1 MAIEIISLN
10 GKSPYIDYKV
20 FEESVHQVL
29 NNTCPN
35 AKIYL
40 FNRFPIPISNIIDI
54 DLLLVIIVPNKK
66 DSYYRI
72 NENSLFQNQIIPVKF
87 IDKYIDKELY
97 SSDESDDRVFLTE
110 KGEIDYQNELE
121 KLKSGIREYL
131 TQIFREENIIDKEE
145 YVYIPFPI
153 IQILSPKYRC
163 VTTNYLLGASFDF
176 HMLDEYFK
184 KNTQEMYFCSIK
196 KWSQLGAYEVV
207 PFDIEKIVDRISK
220 DSEYGYL
227 TKRKIEN
234 IVKQRA
240 NLSNVEKE
248 IGNKLIIVEGKAGNG
263 KTNRLLTIAYK
274 HLKGE
279 HILFL
284 SYNKLLV
291 NDISKTF
298 QSILNSEGESKK
310 GIFATNT
317 FHSFFFDL
325 CRKTGVIRLEKHK
338 RYEENKKRYT
348 ELANI
353 LEESMSR
360 VSDILNSL
368 RLTDF
373 DFNKENLKT
382 YFQNRDDLDSVIT
395 DYARDYIN
403 SDDENIEIF
412 IKKKKE
418 YLADLFLSNKND
430 GDLFLND
437 YENFLRILY
446 KVLNKTFEFYKEYD
460 VRNKKELLET
470 FLNLNKESNEIS
482 LEAFSKHIE
491 DRKNRLP
498 IKYDLI
504 FVDEAQDCYEYEKE
518 ILIKIFGEGK
528 IIVANGGEE
537 QLIRYPELCDWKKRK
552 AETETGYKETN
563 YIPHKPMIQ
572 TKKDPVSI
580 SYRSKEEVIR
590 LCNFF
595 ANKINIEF
603 KLHSLNEEVAPKEYI
618 DRGEIIFDFRIN
630 PDILSIYNQLKEKS
644 SINGYKP
651 YESILT
657 LITPEDEQE
666 ENSEGEQE
674 ENSEGEQKENSEGEQ
689 KENSEG
695 EQKENSEGVSQKNK
709 THIYE
714 NNYVNTT
721 NIKEKKGSW
730 KYLKLLEDN
739 GYQCYNGTKS
749 KHLPFDFDD
758 IRIIHYESCRGLETF
773 AVCCFRLD
781 TFFNGKYEDEN
792 AERTLLNKKRY
803 NNQELTNEKRKQIYA
818 TNWLLMALTRAID
831 TLYIQINNKNSYIG
845 KLVCEYIEMNKD
857 NENIKVYE

>member
-1 MAIEIISLN
+1 MAIEIISIN
-10 GKSPYIDYKV
+10 AKSPYIDYKA

-29 NNTCPN
+29 DYTCPN
-35 AKIYL
+35 AKIYI

-54 DLLLVIIVPNKK
+54 DLLLVIIIPNKE

-87 IDKYIDKELY
+87 IHKYIDKELY
-97 SSDESDDRVFLTE
+97 SSDESNDRVFLTE
-110 KGEIDYQNELE
+110 KAEIDYQNELK

-131 TQIFREENIIDKEE
+131 TQIFREENIIGKEE

-153 IQILSPKYRC
+153 IQILSSKYRC

-184 KNTQEMYFCSIK
+184 KNTKEEQFRSILR
-196 KWSQLGAYEVV
+196 WTQAGAYETV
-207 PFDIEKIVDRISK
+207 PFDIKKIVDRISK
-220 DSEYGYL
+220 DSKYGYL
-227 TKRKIEN
+227 TKRKIES
-234 IVKQRA
+234 IIKQRA

-274 HLKGE
+274 HYIKGQY
-279 HILFL
+279 ILFL

-291 NDISKTF
+291 YDISKTF
-298 QSILNSEGESKK
+298 NSILNSEGESKK

-325 CRKTGVIRLEKHK
+325 CRKTGVIKLEKHK
-338 RYEENKKRYT
+338 RYEE
-348 ELANI
+348 LVNI
-353 LEESMSR
+353 LEKNMPII
-360 VSDILNSL
+360 SDILNSL

-373 DFNKENLKT
+373 NFNDENLKT
-382 YFQNRDDLDSVIT
+382 YFQNRDDLDSVT
-395 DYARDYIN
+395 KDYARDYIN
-403 SDDENIEIF
+403 SYDENIEIF

-418 YLADLFLSNKND
+418 YLADLYLSNKQDDD
-430 GDLFLND
+430 GDLFFND
-437 YENFLRILY
+437 YEKFLRILY
-446 KVLNKTFEFYKEYD
+446 KVLNNTSEFYNEYD
-460 VRNKKELLET
+460 VKNKKELLEMS
-470 FLNLNKESNEIS
+470 LNLNNESNEIS
-482 LEAFSKHIE
+482 FRAFSKHIE
-491 DRKNRLP
+491 DKKNRLP
-498 IKYDLI
+498 IKYDLL

-518 ILIKIFGEGK
+518 ILIKLFGEGK

-537 QLIRYPELCDWKKRK
+537 QLIRYPELCDWKKIK
-552 AETETGYKETN
+552 AEVGYKKTN
-563 YIPHKPMIQ
+563 YKPHEPNIS
-572 TKKDPVSI
+572 TSI

-603 KLHSLNEEVAPKEYI
+603 KLHSLDEVTILGEYL

-657 LITPEDEQE
+657 LITPEDEKE
-666 ENSEGEQE
+666 ENS
-674 ENSEGEQKENSEGEQ
+674 KEASL
-689 KENSEG
+689 
-695 EQKENSEGVSQKNK
+695 KNK
-709 THIYE
+709 TRIYE

-721 NIKEKKGSW
+721 SIKERNGSW
-730 KYLKLLEDN
+730 EYLKLLEDK
-739 GYQCYNGTKS
+739 GYQFYDGTKS
-749 KHLPFDFDD
+749 KQIPFAFDD
-758 IRIIHYESCRGLETF
+758 TRIIHYESCRGLETF
-773 AVCCFRLD
+773 AVCCFGLD
-781 TFFNGKYEDEN
+781 TFFNIKHKEEK

-803 NNQELTNEKRKQIYA
+803 NNQDLTNKKRKLIYA

-831 TLYIQINNKNSYIG
+831 TLYIQINDKNSYIG

-857 NENIKVYE
+857 NKNIKVYE

>member
-1 MAIEIISLN
+1 
-10 GKSPYIDYKV
+10 
-20 FEESVHQVL
+20 
-29 NNTCPN
+29 
-35 AKIYL
+35 
-40 FNRFPIPISNIIDI
+40 
-54 DLLLVIIVPNKK
+54 LLV
-66 DSYYRI
+66 Y
-72 NENSLFQNQIIPVKF
+72 
-87 IDKYIDKELY
+87 
-97 SSDESDDRVFLTE
+97 
-110 KGEIDYQNELE
+110 
-121 KLKSGIREYL
+121 
-131 TQIFREENIIDKEE
+131 
-145 YVYIPFPI
+145 
-153 IQILSPKYRC
+153 
-163 VTTNYLLGASFDF
+163 
-176 HMLDEYFK
+176 
-184 KNTQEMYFCSIK
+184 
-196 KWSQLGAYEVV
+196 
-207 PFDIEKIVDRISK
+207 
-220 DSEYGYL
+220 
-227 TKRKIEN
+227 
-234 IVKQRA
+234 
-240 NLSNVEKE
+240 
-248 IGNKLIIVEGKAGNG
+248 
-263 KTNRLLTIAYK
+263 
-274 HLKGE
+274 
-279 HILFL
+279 
-284 SYNKLLV
+284 
-291 NDISKTF
+291 DISKTF
-298 QSILNSEGESKK
+298 NSILNSEGESKK

-325 CRKTGVIRLEKHK
+325 CRKTGVIKLEKDK
-338 RYEENKKRYT
+338 RYEENKKRYE
-348 ELANI
+348 ELVNI

-373 DFNKENLKT
+373 DFNEENLKT
-382 YFQNRDDLDSVIT
+382 YFQNRDDLDSVIK
-395 DYARDYIN
+395 DYAIDYIN
-403 SDDENIEIF
+403 SDYRNIEIF
-412 IKKKKE
+412 IKNIQE
-418 YLADLFLSNKND
+418 DLADLFLSNKQDND
-430 GDLFLND
+430 GYLFNKD
-437 YENFLRILY
+437 YEYFLRKLY
-446 KVLNKTFEFYKEYD
+446 KVLNNTSEFYKEYD

-470 FLNLNKESNEIS
+470 SLNLNKESNEIS
-482 LEAFSKHIE
+482 FEAFSKHIE
-491 DRKNRLP
+491 DIKNRLSM
-498 IKYDLI
+498 KYDLI

-518 ILIKIFGEGK
+518 ILIKLFGEGK

-618 DRGEIIFDFRIN
+618 DRGEIIFDFRRN

-666 ENSEGEQE
+666 ENSEGEQ
-674 ENSEGEQKENSEGEQ
+674 

-714 NNYVNTT
+714 NNYVKTT

-831 TLYIQINNKNSYIG
+831 TLYIQIYNKNSYIG

-857 NENIKVYE
+857 NKNIKVYE

>member
-1 MAIEIISLN
+1 MAIEIIPLN
-10 GKSPYIDYKV
+10 GKSPYIDYKP

-29 NNTCPN
+29 DNTCPN

-72 NENSLFQNQIIPVKF
+72 NENSLFKNQIIPIKF
-87 IDKYIDKELY
+87 IDKYTDRELY
-97 SSDESDDRVFLTE
+97 SSIENNDPIFLTKMDE
-110 KGEIDYQNELE
+110 VNYVKIDFQNELK
-121 KLKSGIREYL
+121 KLSRIREYL
-131 TQIFREENIIDKEE
+131 TQIFRKENIIGKEDD
-145 YVYIPFPI
+145 VYIPFHI
-153 IQILSPKYRC
+153 IQIVSSRYRC
-163 VTTNYLLGASFDF
+163 ITTNYLLGASFDF

-184 KNTQEMYFCSIK
+184 KNTQETYFCSIK

-207 PFDIEKIVDRISK
+207 PFDIEKVVNRISK

-279 HILFL
+279 YILFL

-291 NDISKTF
+291 NDIRKTF
-298 QSILNSEGESKK
+298 QSILNAEKESKN
-310 GIFATNT
+310 GLFATTT

-325 CRKTGVIRLEKHK
+325 CRKTGVIRLEKDK
-338 RYEENKKRYT
+338 RYEENKKRYE
-348 ELANI
+348 ELVNI
-353 LEESMSR
+353 LEKSMSK

-373 DFNKENLKT
+373 DFNEENLKT
-382 YFQNRDDLDSVIT
+382 YFQNRDDLDSVIK
-395 DYARDYIN
+395 DYAIDYIN
-403 SDDENIEIF
+403 SDDRSIEIF
-412 IKKKKE
+412 IKNIQE
-418 YLADLFLSNKND
+418 DLADLFLSNKQDND
-430 GDLFLND
+430 GDLFFND
-437 YENFLRILY
+437 YEKFLRILY
-446 KVLNKTFEFYKEYD
+446 KVLNNTSKFYNEYD
-460 VRNKKELLET
+460 VRNKKELLEMS
-470 FLNLNKESNEIS
+470 LNLNKESNEIS
-482 LEAFSKHIE
+482 FRAFSKHIE
-491 DRKNRLP
+491 DIKNQLSM
-498 IKYDLI
+498 KYELI

-618 DRGEIIFDFRIN
+618 DPGEIIFDFRRN
-630 PDILSIYNQLKEKS
+630 PDILSIYNQLKEKAF
-644 SINGYKP
+644 INGYKP

-657 LITPEDEQE
+657 LITPEDEKE
-666 ENSEGEQE
+666 ENS
-674 ENSEGEQKENSEGEQ
+674 KEASL
-689 KENSEG
+689 K
-695 EQKENSEGVSQKNK
+695 KK
-709 THIYE
+709 TRIYE

-721 NIKEKKGSW
+721 SIKERNGSW
-730 KYLKLLEDN
+730 EYLKLLEDN
-739 GYQCYNGTKS
+739 GYLCYNGTKS
-749 KHLPFDFDD
+749 KQIPFAFDD
-758 IRIIHYESCRGLETF
+758 TRIIHYESCRGLETF
-773 AVCCFRLD
+773 AVCCFGLD
-781 TFFNGKYEDEN
+781 TFFNIKHKEEK

-803 NNQELTNEKRKQIYA
+803 NNQDLTNEKRKQIYA

-831 TLYIQINNKNSYIG
+831 TLYIQINDKNSYIG
-845 KLVCEYIEMNKD
+845 KLVCEYIEINKD
-857 NENIKVYE
+857 NKNIKVYE

>member
-1 MAIEIISLN
+1 MAIEIIPLN
-10 GKSPYIDYKV
+10 GKSPYIDYKA

-29 NNTCPN
+29 HYTCTD

-72 NENSLFQNQIIPVKF
+72 NENSLFKNQIIPIKF
-87 IDKYIDKELY
+87 INKYIDKELY
-97 SSDESDDRVFLTE
+97 SSDESNDRVFLTE
-110 KGEIDYQNELE
+110 KAEIDYQNELK

-131 TQIFREENIIDKEE
+131 TQIFREENIIGKEE

-153 IQILSPKYRC
+153 IQILSSKYRC
-163 VTTNYLLGASFDF
+163 VTTNYLLGVSFDF

-184 KNTQEMYFCSIK
+184 KNTKEEQFRSILR
-196 KWSQLGAYEVV
+196 WTQAGAYETV
-207 PFDIEKIVDRISK
+207 PFDIKKIVDRISK
-220 DSEYGYL
+220 DSKYGYL
-227 TKRKIEN
+227 TKRKIES
-234 IVKQRA
+234 IIKQRA

-274 HLKGE
+274 HYIKGQY
-279 HILFL
+279 ILFL

-291 NDISKTF
+291 YDISKTF
-298 QSILNSEGESKK
+298 NSILNSEGESKK

-325 CRKTGVIRLEKHK
+325 CRKTGVISLEKQ
-338 RYEENKKRYT
+338 KRYT
-348 ELANI
+348 ELVNI
-353 LEESMSR
+353 LEKSMSK

-373 DFNKENLKT
+373 DFNEENLKT
-382 YFQNRDDLDSVIT
+382 YFQNLDDLDTVIKS
-395 DYARDYIN
+395 YAIDYIN
-403 SDDENIEIF
+403 SDDRSIEIF

-418 YLADLFLSNKND
+418 YLADLYLSNKQDDD
-430 GDLFLND
+430 GDLFFND
-437 YENFLRILY
+437 YEKFLRILY
-446 KVLNKTFEFYKEYD
+446 KVLNNTSEFYNEYD

-470 FLNLNKESNEIS
+470 SLNLNKESNEIS
-482 LEAFSKHIE
+482 LEAFSEHIE
-491 DRKNRLP
+491 DKKNRLP
-498 IKYDLI
+498 IKYDLL

-518 ILIKIFGEGK
+518 ILIKLFEEGK

-537 QLIRYPELCDWKKRK
+537 QLIRYPELCDWKKIK
-552 AETETGYKETN
+552 AEVGYKKTN
-563 YIPHKPMIQ
+563 YKLHEPIIS
-572 TKKDPVSI
+572 TSI

-595 ANKINIEF
+595 ASKINIEF
-603 KLHSLNEEVAPKEYI
+603 KLHSLDEETILGEYL

-630 PDILSIYNQLKEKS
+630 PDILSIYNQLKEKA
-644 SINGYKP
+644 SINGYKS

-657 LITPEDEQE
+657 LITPEDEKE
-666 ENSEGEQE
+666 ENS
-674 ENSEGEQKENSEGEQ
+674 KEASL
-689 KENSEG
+689 
-695 EQKENSEGVSQKNK
+695 KNK
-709 THIYE
+709 TRIYE

-721 NIKEKKGSW
+721 SIKERNGSW
-730 KYLKLLEDN
+730 EYLKLLEDK
-739 GYQCYNGTKS
+739 GYQFYDGTKS
-749 KHLPFDFDD
+749 KQIPFAFDD
-758 IRIIHYESCRGLETF
+758 TRIIHYESCRGLETF
-773 AVCCFRLD
+773 AVCCFGLD
-781 TFFNGKYEDEN
+781 TFFNIKHKEEK

-803 NNQELTNEKRKQIYA
+803 NNQDLTNKKRKLIYA

-831 TLYIQINNKNSYIG
+831 TLYIQINDKNSYIG

-857 NENIKVYE
+857 NKNIKVYE

>member
-1 MAIEIISLN
+1 MAIEIIPLN
-10 GKSPYIDYKV
+10 GKSPYIDYKA

-29 NNTCPN
+29 DNTCPN

-72 NENSLFQNQIIPVKF
+72 NENSLFKNQIIPIKF
-87 IDKYIDKELY
+87 IDKYTDRELY
-97 SSDESDDRVFLTE
+97 SSIENNDPIFLTKMDE
-110 KGEIDYQNELE
+110 VNYVKIDFQNELK
-121 KLKSGIREYL
+121 KLSRIREYL
-131 TQIFREENIIDKEE
+131 TQIFREENIIGKEDD
-145 YVYIPFPI
+145 VYIPFHI
-153 IQILSPKYRC
+153 VQIVSSRYTC
-163 VTTNYLLGASFDF
+163 ITTNYLLGASFDF

-184 KNTQEMYFCSIK
+184 KNTQETYFCSIK

-279 HILFL
+279 YILFL

-325 CRKTGVIRLEKHK
+325 CRKTSVIRLEKHK

-395 DYARDYIN
+395 DYAIDYIN
-403 SDDENIEIF
+403 SDVRSIEIF

-418 YLADLFLSNKND
+418 YLADLYLSNKND
-430 GDLFLND
+430 VDLFNQD
-437 YENFLRILY
+437 YEYFLRILY
-446 KVLNKTFEFYKEYD
+446 EALNNTFKFYKEYD

-470 FLNLNKESNEIS
+470 SLNLNKESNEIS
-482 LEAFSKHIE
+482 FRAFSKHIE
-491 DRKNRLP
+491 DKKNRLP

-518 ILIKIFGEGK
+518 ILIKLFGEGK

-563 YIPHKPMIQ
+563 YITHKPNPQIS

-580 SYRSKEEVIR
+580 SYRSKEEVIK

-618 DRGEIIFDFRIN
+618 DRGEIIFDFRTN
-630 PDILSIYNQLKEKS
+630 PDILSIYNQLKEKAF
-644 SINGYKP
+644 INGYKP
-651 YESILT
+651 YESILI
-657 LITPEDEQE
+657 LITPEDEQ
-666 ENSEGEQE
+666 
-674 ENSEGEQKENSEGEQ
+674 KENSEE
-689 KENSEG
+689 
-695 EQKENSEGVSQKNK
+695 VSHKK
-709 THIYE
+709 KIHIYE

-721 NIKEKKGSW
+721 SINERKGSW
-730 KYLKLLEDN
+730 KFLKLLEDN

-758 IRIIHYESCRGLETF
+758 TRIIHYESCRGLETF
-773 AVCCFRLD
+773 AVCCFSLD
-781 TFFNGKYEDEN
+781 IFFRGKYEDEN

-803 NNQELTNEKRKQIYA
+803 NNQDLTNEKRKQIYA

-831 TLYIQINNKNSYIG
+831 TLYIQINDKNSDIG
-845 KLVCEYIEMNKD
+845 KLVCEYIEINKE
-857 NENIKVYE
+857 NKNIKVYE

>member
-1 MAIEIISLN
+1 MAIEIIPLN
-10 GKSPYIDYKV
+10 GKSPYIDYEAFK
-20 FEESVHQVL
+20 ESVHQVL
-29 NNTCPN
+29 HYTCTD
-35 AKIYL
+35 AKVYL

-54 DLLLVIIVPNKK
+54 DLLLVIIVPNKGN
-66 DSYYRI
+66 SYYRI
-72 NENSLFQNQIIPVKF
+72 NENSLFKNQIIPVKF
-87 IDKYIDKELY
+87 IDKYTDRELY
-97 SSDESDDRVFLTE
+97 SSIENNDPIFLTKMDE
-110 KGEIDYQNELE
+110 VNYVKIDFQNELK

-131 TQIFREENIIDKEE
+131 TQIFREENIIGKEDD
-145 YVYIPFPI
+145 VYIPFHI
-153 IQILSPKYRC
+153 VQIVSSRYRC
-163 VTTNYLLGASFDF
+163 ITTNYLLGASFDF

-184 KNTQEMYFCSIK
+184 KNTQETYFCSIK

-207 PFDIEKIVDRISK
+207 PFDIEKVVNRISK

-274 HLKGE
+274 HYIKGQ

-291 NDISKTF
+291 YDICKTF
-298 QSILNSEGESKK
+298 QSISNSEKESKV
-310 GIFATNT
+310 GRVPTNT

-325 CRKTGVIRLEKHK
+325 CRKTGVIRLEKDK

-348 ELANI
+348 ELVNI
-353 LEESMSR
+353 LEKSMPII
-360 VSDILNSL
+360 SDILNSL

-373 DFNKENLKT
+373 DFNRENLKT

-403 SDDENIEIF
+403 SDDRSIEIF

-418 YLADLFLSNKND
+418 HLADLFLSNKND
-430 GDLFLND
+430 GDLFNQD
-437 YENFLRILY
+437 YEYFLRKLY
-446 KVLNKTFEFYKEYD
+446 KALNNTSEFYNEYD

-470 FLNLNKESNEIS
+470 SLNLNKESNEIS
-482 LEAFSKHIE
+482 FRAFSKHIE
-491 DRKNRLP
+491 DKKNRLP

-518 ILIKIFGEGK
+518 ILIKLFGEGK

-537 QLIRYPELCDWKKRK
+537 QLIRYPELCDWRK
-552 AETETGYKETN
+552 IKTETGFKTIN
-563 YIPHKPMIQ
+563 FQPHKPVIQ
-572 TKKDPVSI
+572 TSTKKEPISI

-618 DRGEIIFDFRIN
+618 DRGEIIFDFRTN
-630 PDILSIYNQLKEKS
+630 PDILSIYNQLKEKAF
-644 SINGYKP
+644 INGYKP
-651 YESILT
+651 YESILI
-657 LITPEDEQE
+657 LITPEE
-666 ENSEGEQE
+666 EQE
-674 ENSEGEQKENSEGEQ
+674 ENSEGEQKENSEG
-689 KENSEG
+689 
-695 EQKENSEGVSQKNK
+695 VSHKNK

-749 KHLPFDFDD
+749 KHLPFNFDHT
-758 IRIIHYESCRGLETF
+758 RIIHYESCRGLETF
-773 AVCCFRLD
+773 AVCCFNLD
-781 TFFNGKYEDEN
+781 TLFELKYKDEK
-792 AERTLLNKKRY
+792 AERFLLSKKKY
-803 NNQELTNEKRKQIYA
+803 NNQDLTNEKRKQIYA

-831 TLYIQINNKNSYIG
+831 TLYIQINDKNSYIG

-857 NENIKVYE
+857 NKNIKVYE

>member
-1 MAIEIISLN
+1 MAIEIISIN
-10 GKSPYIDYKV
+10 AKSPYIDYKA

-29 NNTCPN
+29 DYTCPN
-35 AKIYL
+35 AKIYI

-54 DLLLVIIVPNKK
+54 DLLLVIIIPNKE

-87 IDKYIDKELY
+87 IHKYIDKELY
-97 SSDESDDRVFLTE
+97 SSDESNDRVFLTE
-110 KGEIDYQNELE
+110 KAEIDYQNELK

-131 TQIFREENIIDKEE
+131 TQIFREENIIGKEE

-153 IQILSPKYRC
+153 IQILSSKYRC
-163 VTTNYLLGASFDF
+163 VTINYLLGASFDF

-184 KNTQEMYFCSIK
+184 KNTKEEQFRSILR
-196 KWSQLGAYEVV
+196 WTQAGAYETV
-207 PFDIEKIVDRISK
+207 PFDIKKIVDRISK
-220 DSEYGYL
+220 DSKYGYL
-227 TKRKIEN
+227 TKRKIES
-234 IVKQRA
+234 IIKQRA

-274 HLKGE
+274 HYIKGQY
-279 HILFL
+279 ILFL

-291 NDISKTF
+291 YDISKTF
-298 QSILNSEGESKK
+298 NSILNSEGESNK

-325 CRKTGVIRLEKHK
+325 CRKTGVIKLEKHK
-338 RYEENKKRYT
+338 RYEE
-348 ELANI
+348 LVNI
-353 LEESMSR
+353 LEKSMSK

-373 DFNKENLKT
+373 NFNDENLKT
-382 YFQNRDDLDSVIT
+382 YFQNLDDLDTVIKS
-395 DYARDYIN
+395 YAIDYIN
-403 SDDENIEIF
+403 SYDENIEIF

-418 YLADLFLSNKND
+418 YLADLYLSNKQDDD
-430 GDLFLND
+430 GDLFFND
-437 YENFLRILY
+437 YEKFLRILY
-446 KVLNKTFEFYKEYD
+446 KVLNNTSEFYNEYD
-460 VRNKKELLET
+460 VKNKKELLEMS
-470 FLNLNKESNEIS
+470 LNLNNESNEIS
-482 LEAFSKHIE
+482 FRAFSKHIE
-491 DRKNRLP
+491 DKKNRLP
-498 IKYDLI
+498 IKYDLL

-518 ILIKIFGEGK
+518 ILIKLFGEGK

-537 QLIRYPELCDWKKRK
+537 QLIRYPELCDWKKIK
-552 AETETGYKETN
+552 AEVGYKKTN
-563 YIPHKPMIQ
+563 YKPHEPNIS
-572 TKKDPVSI
+572 TSI

-603 KLHSLNEEVAPKEYI
+603 KLHSLDEVTILGEYL

-657 LITPEDEQE
+657 LITPEDEKE
-666 ENSEGEQE
+666 ENS
-674 ENSEGEQKENSEGEQ
+674 KEASL
-689 KENSEG
+689 K
-695 EQKENSEGVSQKNK
+695 KK
-709 THIYE
+709 TRIYE

-721 NIKEKKGSW
+721 SIKERNGSW
-730 KYLKLLEDN
+730 EYLKLLEDK
-739 GYQCYNGTKS
+739 GYQFYDGTKS
-749 KHLPFDFDD
+749 KQIPFAFDD
-758 IRIIHYESCRGLETF
+758 TRIIHYESCRGLETF
-773 AVCCFRLD
+773 AVCCFGLD
-781 TFFNGKYEDEN
+781 TFFTLKHKEEK

-803 NNQELTNEKRKQIYA
+803 NNQELTNEKRKQIYT

-845 KLVCEYIEMNKD
+845 ELVCEYIKINK
-857 NENIKVYE
+857 NNKNIKVYE

>member
-1 MAIEIISLN
+1 MAIEIISIN
-10 GKSPYIDYKV
+10 AKSPYIDYKA

-29 NNTCPN
+29 DYTCPN
-35 AKIYL
+35 AKIYI

-54 DLLLVIIVPNKK
+54 DLLLVIIIPNKE

-87 IDKYIDKELY
+87 IHKYIDKELY
-97 SSDESDDRVFLTE
+97 SSDESNDRVFLTE
-110 KGEIDYQNELE
+110 KAEIDYQNELK

-131 TQIFREENIIDKEE
+131 TQIFREENIIGKEE

-153 IQILSPKYRC
+153 IQILSSKYRC

-184 KNTQEMYFCSIK
+184 KNTKEEQFRSILR
-196 KWSQLGAYEVV
+196 WTQAGAYETV
-207 PFDIEKIVDRISK
+207 PFDIKKIVDRISK
-220 DSEYGYL
+220 DSKYGYL
-227 TKRKIEN
+227 TKRKIES
-234 IVKQRA
+234 IIKQRA

-274 HLKGE
+274 HYIKGQY
-279 HILFL
+279 ILFL

-291 NDISKTF
+291 YDISKTF
-298 QSILNSEGESKK
+298 NSILNSEGESKK

-325 CRKTGVIRLEKHK
+325 CRKTGVIKLEKHK
-338 RYEENKKRYT
+338 RYEE
-348 ELANI
+348 LVNI
-353 LEESMSR
+353 LEKNMPII
-360 VSDILNSL
+360 SDILNSL

-373 DFNKENLKT
+373 NFNDENLKT
-382 YFQNRDDLDSVIT
+382 YFQNRDDLDSVT
-395 DYARDYIN
+395 KDYARDYIN
-403 SDDENIEIF
+403 SYDENIEIF

-418 YLADLFLSNKND
+418 YLADLYLSNKQDDD
-430 GDLFLND
+430 GDLFFND
-437 YENFLRILY
+437 YEKFLRILY
-446 KVLNKTFEFYKEYD
+446 KVLNNTSEFYNEYD
-460 VRNKKELLET
+460 VKNKKELLEMS
-470 FLNLNKESNEIS
+470 LNLNNESNEIS
-482 LEAFSKHIE
+482 FRAFSKHIE
-491 DRKNRLP
+491 DKKNRLP
-498 IKYDLI
+498 IKYDLL

-518 ILIKIFGEGK
+518 ILIKLFGEGK

-537 QLIRYPELCDWKKRK
+537 QLIRYPELCDWKKIK
-552 AETETGYKETN
+552 AEVGYKKTN
-563 YIPHKPMIQ
+563 YKPHEPNIS
-572 TKKDPVSI
+572 TSI

-603 KLHSLNEEVAPKEYI
+603 KLHSLDEVTILGEYL

-657 LITPEDEQE
+657 LITPEDEKE
-666 ENSEGEQE
+666 ENS
-674 ENSEGEQKENSEGEQ
+674 KEASL
-689 KENSEG
+689 
-695 EQKENSEGVSQKNK
+695 KNK
-709 THIYE
+709 TRIYE

-721 NIKEKKGSW
+721 SIKERNGSW
-730 KYLKLLEDN
+730 EYLKLLEDK
-739 GYQCYNGTKS
+739 GYQFYDGTKS
-749 KHLPFDFDD
+749 KQIPFAFDD
-758 IRIIHYESCRGLETF
+758 TRIIHYESYRGLETF
-773 AVCCFRLD
+773 AVCCFGLD
-781 TFFNGKYEDEN
+781 TFFNIKHKEEK

-803 NNQELTNEKRKQIYA
+803 NNQDLTNKKRKLIYA

-831 TLYIQINNKNSYIG
+831 TLYIQINDKNSYIG

-857 NENIKVYE
+857 NKNIKVYE

>member
-1 MAIEIISLN
+1 MAIEIISIN
-10 GKSPYIDYKV
+10 AKSPYIDYKA

-29 NNTCPN
+29 DYTCPN
-35 AKIYL
+35 AKIYI

-54 DLLLVIIVPNKK
+54 DLLLVIIIPNKE

-87 IDKYIDKELY
+87 IHKYIDKELY
-97 SSDESDDRVFLTE
+97 SSDESNDRVFLTE
-110 KGEIDYQNELE
+110 KAEIDYQNELK

-131 TQIFREENIIDKEE
+131 TQIFREENIIGKEE

-153 IQILSPKYRC
+153 IQILSSKYRC

-184 KNTQEMYFCSIK
+184 KNTQETYFCSIK

-207 PFDIEKIVDRISK
+207 PFDIEKVVNRISK

-279 HILFL
+279 YILFL

-298 QSILNSEGESKK
+298 NSILNSEGESKK

-325 CRKTGVIRLEKHK
+325 CRKTGVIKLEKHK
-338 RYEENKKRYT
+338 RYEE
-348 ELANI
+348 LVNI
-353 LEESMSR
+353 LEKNMPII
-360 VSDILNSL
+360 SDILNSL

-373 DFNKENLKT
+373 NFNDENLKT
-382 YFQNRDDLDSVIT
+382 YFQNRDDLDSVT
-395 DYARDYIN
+395 KDYARDYIN
-403 SDDENIEIF
+403 SYDENIEIF

-418 YLADLFLSNKND
+418 YLADLYLSNKQDDD
-430 GDLFLND
+430 GDLFFND
-437 YENFLRILY
+437 YEKFLRILY
-446 KVLNKTFEFYKEYD
+446 KVLNNTSEFYNEYD
-460 VRNKKELLET
+460 VKNKKELLEMS
-470 FLNLNKESNEIS
+470 LNLNNESNEIS
-482 LEAFSKHIE
+482 FRAFSKHIE
-491 DRKNRLP
+491 DKKNRLP
-498 IKYDLI
+498 IKYDLL

-518 ILIKIFGEGK
+518 ILIKLFGEGK

-537 QLIRYPELCDWKKRK
+537 QLIRYPELCDWKKIK
-552 AETETGYKETN
+552 AEVGYKKTN
-563 YIPHKPMIQ
+563 YKPHEPNIS
-572 TKKDPVSI
+572 TSI

-603 KLHSLNEEVAPKEYI
+603 KLHSLDEVTILGEYL

-657 LITPEDEQE
+657 LITPEDEKE
-666 ENSEGEQE
+666 ENS
-674 ENSEGEQKENSEGEQ
+674 KEASL
-689 KENSEG
+689 
-695 EQKENSEGVSQKNK
+695 KNK
-709 THIYE
+709 TRIYE

-721 NIKEKKGSW
+721 SIKERNGSW
-730 KYLKLLEDN
+730 EYLKLLEDK
-739 GYQCYNGTKS
+739 GYQFYDGTKS
-749 KHLPFDFDD
+749 KQIPFAFDD
-758 IRIIHYESCRGLETF
+758 TRIIHYESCRGLETF
-773 AVCCFRLD
+773 AVCCFGLD
-781 TFFNGKYEDEN
+781 TFFNIKHKEEK

-803 NNQELTNEKRKQIYA
+803 NNQDLTNKKRKLIYA

-831 TLYIQINNKNSYIG
+831 TLYIQINDKNSYIG

-857 NENIKVYE
+857 NKNIKVYE

>member
-1 MAIEIISLN
+1 MAIEIIPLN
-10 GKSPYIDYKV
+10 GKSPYIDYKA

-29 NNTCPN
+29 DNTCPN

-54 DLLLVIIVPNKK
+54 DLLLVIIVSNKGN
-66 DSYYRI
+66 SYYRI
-72 NENSLFQNQIIPVKF
+72 NENSLFKNQIIPVKF

-97 SSDESDDRVFLTE
+97 SSDESNDRVFLTE
-110 KGEIDYQNELE
+110 KAEIDYQNELK

-131 TQIFREENIIDKEE
+131 TQIFREENIIGKEE

-153 IQILSPKYRC
+153 IQILSSRYRC
-163 VTTNYLLGASFDF
+163 ITTNYLLGASFDF

-184 KNTQEMYFCSIK
+184 KNTQERYFCSIK
-196 KWSQLGAYEVV
+196 KWSQAGAYETV
-207 PFDIEKIVDRISK
+207 PFDIKKIVDRISK
-220 DSEYGYL
+220 DSKYGYL
-227 TKRKIEN
+227 TKRKIES
-234 IVKQRA
+234 IIKQRA

-274 HLKGE
+274 HYIKGQY
-279 HILFL
+279 ILFL

-291 NDISKTF
+291 YDISKTF
-298 QSILNSEGESKK
+298 NSILNSEGESKK

-325 CRKTGVIRLEKHK
+325 CRKTGVISLEKQ
-338 RYEENKKRYT
+338 KRYT
-348 ELANI
+348 ELVNI
-353 LEESMSR
+353 LEKSMSK

-373 DFNKENLKT
+373 YFNEENLKT
-382 YFQNRDDLDSVIT
+382 YFQNLDDLDTVIKS
-395 DYARDYIN
+395 YAIDYIN

-418 YLADLFLSNKND
+418 YLADLYLSNKQDDD
-430 GDLFLND
+430 GDLFFND
-437 YENFLRILY
+437 YEKFLRILY
-446 KVLNKTFEFYKEYD
+446 KVLNNTSEFYNEYD

-470 FLNLNKESNEIS
+470 SLNLNKESNEIS

-491 DRKNRLP
+491 DKKNRLP
-498 IKYDLI
+498 MKYDLL

-518 ILIKIFGEGK
+518 ILIKLFEEGK

-537 QLIRYPELCDWKKRK
+537 QLIRYSELCDWKKIK
-552 AETETGYKETN
+552 AEVGYKKTN
-563 YIPHKPMIQ
+563 YKLHEPIIS
-572 TKKDPVSI
+572 TSI

-595 ANKINIEF
+595 ASKINIEF
-603 KLHSLNEEVAPKEYI
+603 KLHSLDEETILGEYL

-630 PDILSIYNQLKEKS
+630 PDILSIYNQLKEKA
-644 SINGYKP
+644 SINGYKS

-657 LITPEDEQE
+657 LITPEDEKE
-666 ENSEGEQE
+666 ENS
-674 ENSEGEQKENSEGEQ
+674 KEASL
-689 KENSEG
+689 
-695 EQKENSEGVSQKNK
+695 KNK
-709 THIYE
+709 TRIYE

-721 NIKEKKGSW
+721 SIKERNGSW
-730 KYLKLLEDN
+730 EYLKLLEDK
-739 GYQCYNGTKS
+739 GYQFYDGTKS
-749 KHLPFDFDD
+749 KQIPFAFDD
-758 IRIIHYESCRGLETF
+758 TRIIHYESCRGLETF
-773 AVCCFRLD
+773 AVCCFGLD
-781 TFFNGKYEDEN
+781 TFFNIKHKEEK

-803 NNQELTNEKRKQIYA
+803 NNQDLTNKKRKLIYA

-831 TLYIQINNKNSYIG
+831 TLYIQINDKNSYIG

-857 NENIKVYE
+857 NKNIKVYE

>member
-1 MAIEIISLN
+1 MAIEIIPLN
-10 GKSPYIDYKV
+10 GKSPYIDYKA

-29 NNTCPN
+29 DNTCPN

-54 DLLLVIIVPNKK
+54 DLLLVIIVSNKGN
-66 DSYYRI
+66 SYYRI
-72 NENSLFQNQIIPVKF
+72 NENSLFKNQIIPVKF

-97 SSDESDDRVFLTE
+97 SSDESNDRVFLTE
-110 KGEIDYQNELE
+110 KAEIDYQNELK

-131 TQIFREENIIDKEE
+131 TQIFREENIIGKEE

-153 IQILSPKYRC
+153 IQILSSRYRC
-163 VTTNYLLGASFDF
+163 ITTNYLLGASFDF

-184 KNTQEMYFCSIK
+184 KNTQERYFCSIK
-196 KWSQLGAYEVV
+196 KWSQAGAYETV
-207 PFDIEKIVDRISK
+207 PFDIKKIVDRISK
-220 DSEYGYL
+220 DSKYGYL
-227 TKRKIEN
+227 TKRKIES
-234 IVKQRA
+234 IIKQRA

-274 HLKGE
+274 HYIKGQY
-279 HILFL
+279 ILFL

-291 NDISKTF
+291 YDISKTF
-298 QSILNSEGESKK
+298 NSILNSEGESKK

-325 CRKTGVIRLEKHK
+325 CRKTGVISLEKQ
-338 RYEENKKRYT
+338 KRYT
-348 ELANI
+348 ELVNI
-353 LEESMSR
+353 LEKSMSK

-373 DFNKENLKT
+373 YFNEENLKT
-382 YFQNRDDLDSVIT
+382 YFQNLDDLDTVIKS
-395 DYARDYIN
+395 YAIDYIN

-418 YLADLFLSNKND
+418 YLADLYLSNKQDD
-430 GDLFLND
+430 GDLFFND
-437 YENFLRILY
+437 YEKFLRILY
-446 KVLNKTFEFYKEYD
+446 KVLNNTSEFYNEYD

-470 FLNLNKESNEIS
+470 SLNLNKESNEIS

-491 DRKNRLP
+491 DKKNRLP
-498 IKYDLI
+498 MKYDLL

-518 ILIKIFGEGK
+518 ILIKLFEEGK

-537 QLIRYPELCDWKKRK
+537 QLIRYSELCDWKKIK
-552 AETETGYKETN
+552 AEVGYKKTN
-563 YIPHKPMIQ
+563 YKLHEPIIS
-572 TKKDPVSI
+572 TSI

-595 ANKINIEF
+595 ASKINIEF
-603 KLHSLNEEVAPKEYI
+603 KLHSLDEETILGEYL

-630 PDILSIYNQLKEKS
+630 PDILSIYNQLKEKA
-644 SINGYKP
+644 SINGYKS

-657 LITPEDEQE
+657 LITPEDEKE
-666 ENSEGEQE
+666 ENS
-674 ENSEGEQKENSEGEQ
+674 KEASL
-689 KENSEG
+689 
-695 EQKENSEGVSQKNK
+695 KNK
-709 THIYE
+709 TRIYE

-721 NIKEKKGSW
+721 SIKERNGSW
-730 KYLKLLEDN
+730 EYLKLLEDK
-739 GYQCYNGTKS
+739 GYQFYDGTKS
-749 KHLPFDFDD
+749 KQIPFAFDD
-758 IRIIHYESCRGLETF
+758 TRIIHYESCRGLETF
-773 AVCCFRLD
+773 AVCCFGLD
-781 TFFNGKYEDEN
+781 TFFNIKHKEEK

-803 NNQELTNEKRKQIYA
+803 NNQDLTNKKRKLIYA

-831 TLYIQINNKNSYIG
+831 TLYIQINDKNSYIG

-857 NENIKVYE
+857 NKNIKVYE

>member
-1 MAIEIISLN
+1 MAIEFYALN
-10 GKSPYIDYKV
+10 GKSLYIDYEA
-20 FEESVHQVL
+20 FEKSVHQVL
-29 NNTCPN
+29 DYTCPN

-40 FNRFPIPISNIIDI
+40 FNRFPIPISDIIDI

-72 NENSLFQNQIIPVKF
+72 NENSLFKNQIIPVKF

-97 SSDESDDRVFLTE
+97 SSIENNDLIFVTKRDEVNYV
-110 KGEIDYQNELE
+110 KIDFQNELK

-131 TQIFREENIIDKEE
+131 TQIFREENIIGKEDD
-145 YVYIPFPI
+145 VYIPFHI
-153 IQILSPKYRC
+153 VQIVSSRYRC
-163 VTTNYLLGASFDF
+163 ITTNYLLGASFDF

-184 KNTQEMYFCSIK
+184 KNTQETYFCSIK

-234 IVKQRA
+234 IVKQRV
-240 NLSNVEKE
+240 NLSTVEKE

-274 HLKGE
+274 HLIKGE
-279 HILFL
+279 YILFL

-291 NDISKTF
+291 NDIRKTF
-298 QSILNSEGESKK
+298 QSILNAEKESKN
-310 GIFATNT
+310 GLFATTT

-325 CRKTGVIRLEKHK
+325 CRKTGVIRLEKDK
-338 RYEENKKRYT
+338 RYEENKKRYE
-348 ELANI
+348 ELVNI
-353 LEESMSR
+353 LEKSMSK

-373 DFNKENLKT
+373 DKENLKT
-382 YFQNRDDLDSVIT
+382 YFQNRDDLDSVIK
-395 DYARDYIN
+395 DYAIDYIN
-403 SDDENIEIF
+403 SDDRSIEIF
-412 IKKKKE
+412 IKNIQE
-418 YLADLFLSNKND
+418 DLADLFLSNKQDND
-430 GDLFLND
+430 GYLFNND
-437 YENFLRILY
+437 YEYFLRKLY
-446 KVLNKTFEFYKEYD
+446 EVLNNTSEFYKEYD

-470 FLNLNKESNEIS
+470 SLNLNNESDEIS
-482 LEAFSKHIE
+482 FRAFSKHIE
-491 DRKNRLP
+491 DIKNRLSM
-498 IKYDLI
+498 KYELI

-518 ILIKIFGEGK
+518 ILIALFEEGK

-537 QLIRYPELCDWKKRK
+537 QLIRYPELCDWRK
-552 AETETGYKETN
+552 IKTKTGFKTTN
-563 YIPHKPMIQ
+563 FQLHKPVIQ
-572 TKKDPVSI
+572 TSTKKDPISI

-618 DRGEIIFDFRIN
+618 DRGEIIFDFRRN
-630 PDILSIYNQLKEKS
+630 PDILSIYNQLKEKAF
-644 SINGYKP
+644 INGYKP

-666 ENSEGEQE
+666 ENSEG
-674 ENSEGEQKENSEGEQ
+674 
-689 KENSEG
+689 
-695 EQKENSEGVSQKNK
+695 VSHKNK

-714 NNYVNTT
+714 NNYVSTT

-730 KYLKLLEDN
+730 EYLKLLEDN

-749 KHLPFDFDD
+749 KHLPFDFDHT
-758 IRIIHYESCRGLETF
+758 RIIHYESCRGLESF

-781 TFFNGKYEDEN
+781 TFFDGKYEDEN

-803 NNQELTNEKRKQIYA
+803 NNQDLTNEKRKQIYA

-831 TLYIQINNKNSYIG
+831 TLYIQINDKNSYIG
-845 KLVCEYIEMNKD
+845 ELVCEYIKINK
-857 NENIKVYE
+857 NNKNIKVYE

>member
-1 MAIEIISLN
+1 MAIEIIPLN
-10 GKSPYIDYKV
+10 GKSPYIDYKA

-196 KWSQLGAYEVV
+196 KWSQSGAYEVV

-240 NLSNVEKE
+240 NLSTVEKE

-274 HLKGE
+274 HYIKGQ

-284 SYNKLLV
+284 SYNRLLV
-291 NDISKTF
+291 HDINKTF
-298 QSILNSEGESKK
+298 QSISNLKKESKV
-310 GIFATNT
+310 GRVPANT

-325 CRKTGVIRLEKHK
+325 CRKTGVIRLEKNK
-338 RYEENKKRYT
+338 RYEENKKRYE
-348 ELANI
+348 ELVNI
-353 LEESMSR
+353 LEKSMSK

-373 DFNKENLKT
+373 DKENLKT
-382 YFQNRDDLDSVIT
+382 YFQNRDDLDSVIK
-395 DYARDYIN
+395 DYAIDYIN
-403 SDDENIEIF
+403 SDDRSIEIF
-412 IKKKKE
+412 IKNIQE
-418 YLADLFLSNKND
+418 DLADLFLSNKQDND
-430 GDLFLND
+430 GYLFNND
-437 YENFLRILY
+437 YEYFLRKLY
-446 KVLNKTFEFYKEYD
+446 EVLNNTSEFYKEYD

-470 FLNLNKESNEIS
+470 SLNLNNESDEIS
-482 LEAFSKHIE
+482 FRAFSKHIE
-491 DRKNRLP
+491 DIKNRLSM
-498 IKYDLI
+498 KYELI

-518 ILIKIFGEGK
+518 ILIALFEEGK

-537 QLIRYPELCDWKKRK
+537 QLIRYPELCDWRK
-552 AETETGYKETN
+552 IKTETGFKTTN
-563 YIPHKPMIQ
+563 FQLHKPVIQ
-572 TKKDPVSI
+572 TSTKKDPISI

-618 DRGEIIFDFRIN
+618 DRGEIIFDFRRN
-630 PDILSIYNQLKEKS
+630 PDILSIYNQLKEKAF
-644 SINGYKP
+644 INGYKP

-666 ENSEGEQE
+666 ENSEG
-674 ENSEGEQKENSEGEQ
+674 
-689 KENSEG
+689 
-695 EQKENSEGVSQKNK
+695 VSHKNK

-714 NNYVNTT
+714 NNYVSTT

-730 KYLKLLEDN
+730 EYLKLLEDN

-749 KHLPFDFDD
+749 KHLPFDFDHT
-758 IRIIHYESCRGLETF
+758 RIIHYESCRGLETF
-773 AVCCFRLD
+773 AVCCFGLD
-781 TFFNGKYEDEN
+781 TFFEIKYKEEK
-792 AERTLLNKKRY
+792 AERTLLNKTRY
-803 NNQELTNEKRKQIYA
+803 NNQDLTNEKRKQIYA

-831 TLYIQINNKNSYIG
+831 TLYIEIEDKNSDIG

-857 NENIKVYE
+857 NKNIKVYE

>member
-10 GKSPYIDYKV
+10 GKSPYIDYKA

-29 NNTCPN
+29 HYTCAD

-72 NENSLFQNQIIPVKF
+72 NENSLFKNQIIPIKF
-87 IDKYIDKELY
+87 IDKYTDRELY
-97 SSDESDDRVFLTE
+97 SSIENNDPIFLTKMDE
-110 KGEIDYQNELE
+110 VNYVKIDFQNELK
-121 KLKSGIREYL
+121 KLSRIREYL
-131 TQIFREENIIDKEE
+131 TQIFRKENIIGKEDD
-145 YVYIPFPI
+145 VYIPFHI
-153 IQILSPKYRC
+153 IQIVSSRYRC
-163 VTTNYLLGASFDF
+163 ITTNYLLGASFDF

-184 KNTQEMYFCSIK
+184 KNTQETYFCSIK

-207 PFDIEKIVDRISK
+207 PFDIEKVVNRISK

-279 HILFL
+279 YILFL

-298 QSILNSEGESKK
+298 NSILNSEGESKK

-325 CRKTGVIRLEKHK
+325 CRKTGVIKLEKDK
-338 RYEENKKRYT
+338 RYQENKKRYT
-348 ELANI
+348 ELVNI

-373 DFNKENLKT
+373 NFNGENLKT

-395 DYARDYIN
+395 DYAIDYIKSYAIDYIN
-403 SDDENIEIF
+403 SDDRSIEIF

-418 YLADLFLSNKND
+418 CLADLFLSNKND
-430 GDLFLND
+430 GDLFFND

-446 KVLNKTFEFYKEYD
+446 KVLNNTSEFYNEYD
-460 VRNKKELLET
+460 VRNKKKLLET

-482 LEAFSKHIE
+482 FRAFSKHIE
-491 DRKNRLP
+491 DKKNRLP

-518 ILIKIFGEGK
+518 ILIKLFGEGK

-537 QLIRYPELCDWKKRK
+537 QLIRYTELCDWRKRK

-618 DRGEIIFDFRIN
+618 DRGEIIFDFRTN

-644 SINGYKP
+644 SINGYKS

-657 LITPEDEQE
+657 LITPEDEKE

-674 ENSEGEQKENSEGEQ
+674 
-689 KENSEG
+689 ENSEG

-714 NNYVNTT
+714 NNYVKTT

-803 NNQELTNEKRKQIYA
+803 NNQELTNKKRKLIYA

-831 TLYIQINNKNSYIG
+831 TLYIQIHNKNSYIG
-845 KLVCEYIEMNKD
+845 ELVCEYIKINK
-857 NENIKVYE
+857 NNKNIKVYE